1 MPTNVF
7 SGRSAFIGV
16 AATSSGT
23 ATALGALQGF
33 TLTVDA
39 SLIDVVHQDTSN
51 WIERFPGHASW
62 TLTSDNMIFSTAAT
76 QEQDTLRGAL
86 SSATRQY
93 FTIQNST
100 DSTGDS
106 SWFQRGYGYVT
117 GWTWTG
123 DQTSPQVHNFSVSGD
138 GALTEG
144 TS

>member
-7 SGRSAFIGV
+7 SGRQAFLGV

-23 ATALGALQGF
+23 ATAIGALQGF
-33 TLTVDA
+33 TLTVDR
-39 SLIDVVHQDTSN
+39 SLIDVIHQDTGS
-51 WIERFPGHASW
+51 WVEHFSGHATWS
-62 TLTSDNMIFSTAAT
+62 LTADAMIFSTAAT
-76 QEQDTLRGAL
+76 QEQDTLRSAL
-86 SSATRQY
+86 SSEARQY

-117 GWTWTG
+117 GWSWTG
-123 DQTSPQVHNFSVSGD
+123 DQSSPQVHNFSITGD
-138 GALTEG
+138 GALAEG